1 MSINLSSNKTITK
14 QEAVTETVTSVTIQ
28 RIIDIPLTKKVKVKI
43 DVFDEL
49 IELSSLSND
58 NYGSNWTYDSVNS
71 AVKSYVESL

>member
-14 QEAVTETVTSVTIQ
+14 QEAVTETVTSVIVQ
-28 RIIDIPLTKKVKVKI
+28 RIIDMPLTRKVKVKI

>member
-1 MSINLSSNKTITK
+1 MPINLSSSVTVTK
-14 QEAVTETVTSVTIQ
+14 QEAVTETVSSVIIQ

>member
-28 RIIDIPLTKKVKVKI
+28 RIIDIPLTRKVKVKI
-43 DVFDEL
+43 DVFDDL

>member
-14 QEAVTETVTSVTIQ
+14 QEAVTETISSVNIQ
-28 RIIDIPLTKKVKVKI
+28 RIIDLPLSRKLKVKI
-43 DVFDEL
+43 DVLDEL

-71 AVKSYVESL
+71 AVKSYIESL

>member
-14 QEAVTETVTSVTIQ
+14 QEAVTETVTSVTVQ
-28 RIIDIPLTKKVKVKI
+28 RIIDMPLTRKVKVKI

>member
-14 QEAVTETVTSVTIQ
+14 QEAVTETITSVTIQ
-28 RIIDIPLTKKVKVKI
+28 RIVDIPLTRKVKVKI

-49 IELSSLSND
+49 IELSSLSGD
-58 NYGSNWTYDSVNS
+58 NYGSNWTYDIINS